1 MTAGTRHRAYIRLAL
16 AFSWMATFAP
26 SALAQPSAEQGAVY
40 AYTDDRGALVHVQ
53 RLQDVPL
60 NLRHAV
66 RRVDLPEAAVAAG
79 SPAGKLMDWLTAAP
93 SGNVSAPQEPVMY
106 GYRGG
111 RGQVVYTNLATSV
124 PLGQRDNARIDL
136 RNVPLNS
143 QLGVALNQ
151 QLEQRF
157 QALRASDA
165 CSQLRSEAAQS
176 LWERAWRDY
185 RVLVVCGGALLLLLL
200 ATPWM
205 HSRGWGAQWARV
217 LFTAVPLL
225 GVVAISASVL
235 IKATAARGTL
245 LPRAERCQP
254 KAFASA
260 NGLPQR
266 FGLVSALESEQ
277 HALAEIEREAP
288 R

>member
-1 MTAGTRHRAYIRLAL
+1 MTAGTRHRAYVWLAL
-16 AFSWMATFAP
+16 AFAWMGTFAP
-26 SALAQPSAEQGAVY
+26 GALAQPSAEQGAIY

-66 RRVDLPEAAVAAG
+66 RRVDLPQAAVTAG
-79 SPAGKLMDWLTAAP
+79 SPAGKLMDWLTAAA
-93 SGNVSAPQEPVMY
+93 SGNAAAPQEPVMY
-106 GYRGG
+106 RYRGG
-111 RGQVVYTNLATSV
+111 RGQGGYTNLATSV
-124 PLGQRDNARIDL
+124 PLGQRDDARIDL

-143 QLGVALNQ
+143 QLGAALNQ

-165 CSQLRSEAAQS
+165 CSQLRSEVEQS
-176 LWERAWRDY
+176 LWERSWRDH

-217 LFTAVPLL
+217 LFTAVPML

-235 IKATAARGTL
+235 MKANAARGTL
-245 LPRAERCQP
+245 LPRAERCAP
-254 KAFASA
+254 H
-260 NGLPQR
+260 
-266 FGLVSALESEQ
+266 ALES
-277 HALAEIEREAP
+277 AN
-288 R
+288 

>member
-1 MTAGTRHRAYIRLAL
+1 MTAGMVHRAYVRLAL
-16 AFSWMATFAP
+16 VWMAMFAS

-60 NLRHAV
+60 HLRHAV
-66 RRVDLPEAAVAAG
+66 RRVDLPEASMAAS
-79 SPAGKLMDWLTAAP
+79 SPAGKLMDWVTAAA
-93 SGNVSAPQEPVMY
+93 SGNTAAPQEPVMY

-124 PLGQRDNARIDL
+124 PLSQRDNARIDL
-136 RNVPLNS
+136 RHVPLNS
-143 QLGVALNQ
+143 QLGAALNQ
-151 QLEQRF
+151 QLEKRF
-157 QALRASDA
+157 ETLRASEA
-165 CSQLRSEAAQS
+165 CSQLRTEAEQS
-176 LWERAWRDY
+176 LWERAWHDH

-200 ATPWM
+200 ATPWA
-205 HSRGWGAQWARV
+205 HSQGWGAQWARV
-217 LFTAVPLL
+217 LYTAVPML
-225 GVVAISASVL
+225 GVVAISATVL
-235 IKATAARGTL
+235 MKANAARSSL
-245 LPRAERCQP
+245 LPRAERCEP
-254 KAFASA
+254 KAFQSA

-277 HALAEIEREAP
+277 RALAEIDREAP